1 MLNKEN
7 REKCRQLLEHYGVLP
22 QLHMQIEECGELIV
36 AICKLFRGG
45 PVADV
50 KGEMADVYVML
61 EQLCEMY
68 GISQEEIDEI
78 ATAKLDRKSS
88 SKKKRPLR
96 EQTATADGEKA
107 L

>member
-1 MLNKEN
+1 MLSKEN
-7 REKCRQLLEHYGVLP
+7 REKCRKLLDHYGALP

-50 KGEMADVYVML
+50 KSEMADVYVML

-78 ATAKLDRKSS
+78 ATSKLDRAFKRAQDEKS
-88 SKKKRPLR
+88 K
-96 EQTATADGEKA
+96 
-107 L
+107 

>member
-1 MLNKEN
+1 MLNQEN
-7 REKCRQLLEHYGVLP
+7 REKCRQLLEHYGVLT

-78 ATAKLDRKSS
+78 ATAKLDRA
-88 SKKKRPLR
+88 LR
-96 EQTATADGEKA
+96 RAQDEKFQ
-107 L
+107 

>member
-1 MLNKEN
+1 MLSQEN
-7 REKCRQLLEHYGVLP
+7 REKCKNLLAYYGFVP

-45 PVADV
+45 PLADV
-50 KGEMADVYVML
+50 KNEMADVYVML

-78 ATAKLDRKSS
+78 ATMKLDRALD
-88 SKKKRPLR
+88 RAHEETLR
-96 EQTATADGEKA
+96 
-107 L
+107 